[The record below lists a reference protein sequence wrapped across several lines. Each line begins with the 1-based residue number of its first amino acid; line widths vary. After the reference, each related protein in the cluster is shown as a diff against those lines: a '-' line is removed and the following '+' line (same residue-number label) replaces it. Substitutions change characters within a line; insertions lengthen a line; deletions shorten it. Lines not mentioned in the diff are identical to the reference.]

1 MPTHGSAF
9 ANGSPRL
16 LRYGLMPLE
25 IERKFLLSGLPPVV
39 ANAESVEIDQG
50 YIPGTQIRERIRRVR
65 GPGAVEYVR
74 TFKAG
79 VGIERVEIEEPTS
92 EQFFLAVWP
101 LTRGCRVQKR
111 RYVIPDGGLVWEID
125 EFLDR
130 PALWLAEVELERAD
144 QPVTPPE
151 WLRPRIVREVTH
163 EPAYTNH
170 ALAR

>member
-1 MPTHGSAF
+1 
-9 ANGSPRL
+9 
-16 LRYGLMPLE
+16 MPLE
-25 IERKFLLSGLPPVV
+25 IERKFLLSALPPAVT
-39 ANAESVEIDQG
+39 NAEVVEIDQG
-50 YIPGTQIRERIRRVR
+50 YVPGTQIKERVRRVR
-65 GPGAVEYVR
+65 APGGVEYVR

-79 VGIERVEIEEPTS
+79 VGIERVEIEEPTT
-92 EQFFLAVWP
+92 ELFFLAVWP
-101 LTRGCRVQKR
+101 LTRGCRVHKR

-130 PALWLAEVELERAD
+130 TALWLAEVELERAD

-151 WLRPRIVREVTH
+151 WLRPLIVREVTD